1 MDDLDPFALHI
12 RQPTVNRPLLGLT
25 VLVVE
30 DSRFASEALRLMC
43 LRSGA
48 RIRRADS
55 LRSARRHLK
64 VYMPTVAIVDIGLQD
79 GSGLDLIRDLSGSVG
94 NAAIVIGMSGE
105 PGGEQAARVAG
116 AVGFFA
122 KPLTSLTEFQ
132 ELILSHLPEDRRPP
146 GLRPISDEQISPD
159 PLALQDDLAHVVDVL
174 NDGGDQ
180 ATVDYVTQF
189 LGSVATSANDS
200 ALMQA
205 VQALQSNKSEGQ
217 SATRA
222 VQRLAGLVQ
231 ERLGHRS
238 AV

>member
-1 MDDLDPFALHI
+1 MDDIDPFALHM
-12 RQPTVNRPLLGLT
+12 RQPTVSRPLLGLT

-64 VYMPTVAIVDIGLQD
+64 VYMPTVAIVDIGLRD
-79 GSGLDLIRDLSGSVG
+79 GSGVELIRDLSESPG
-94 NAAIVIGMSGE
+94 NTAIIFGMSGE
-105 PGGEQAARVAG
+105 TDGEMAAKRAG
-116 AVGFFA
+116 AVGFLA
-122 KPLTSLTEFQ
+122 KPVTSLVEFQ
-132 ELILSHLPEDRRPP
+132 ELILSHLPEDRRPT

-174 NDGGDQ
+174 GNARDPE
-180 ATVDYVTQF
+180 TVNYVAQF
-189 LGSVATSANDS
+189 LRSVATSAND
-200 ALMQA
+200 APLLKA
-205 VQALQSNKSEGQ
+205 VQALQHGREDALHASK
-217 SATRA
+217 A
-222 VQRLAGLVQ
+222 VERLAGLVQ
-231 ERLGHRS
+231 ERLNHRS